1 MASSVNQNNN
11 TPGTGSRLLSSLHY
25 VAAIGAVLMCADMLS
40 TNVLRLSGTTELTR
54 QLTEFSSIPANYKFI
69 NTETLKSTAEGIR
82 NFAGGNVLISQAAV
96 IFLLGINVAL
106 IGLHFFSRR
115 RLSGHV
121 AQPAAAAA
129 AAAETFDM
137 RAVSGSNRAVPG
149 NYLSQLK
156 AIALNLKS
164 MVTGARRQAPGSRL
178 STAMMERIVHLN
190 LDIET
195 AAKIIKS
202 LENNLTESATQLQ
215 VLAKAAMESGNR
227 AVNTNIEWNKL
238 TKMLEKQN
246 HLNLS
251 AQTGLKNIRR
261 VVKDIARLTQDAK
274 QTEQGVTTRFRNIES
289 GVLDLYERSEE
300 GDRLVQDMHTNIN
313 TCISDVRTASE
324 LVKQLSGKARDI
336 VNIISVIDDIAE
348 QTNLLALNAS
358 IEAARAGEQG
368 QGFAVVADEV
378 RKLAVRSSSTTRN
391 ITHLLQTIQ
400 SEAESAAGYLSR
412 GEDSI
417 THTSSLF
424 GRFGQ
429 HVALDRNSIT
439 RCLEEVGSNQLLI
452 RRLNESFAELG
463 KHCAS
468 MDDYAGELV
477 KHQEGIFSQAD
488 SWQQEIRNSAIAT
501 DRIARNLTRNH
512 FKLEHLERLAISNV
526 ETTRDVHK
534 LVAQNIG
541 FSGILRGS
549 ISGSE
554 TNLRNTTSFGEA
566 THFVEM
572 LEATVNRMTQAYAA
586 DDSRRNAKQDPVV
599 GEMPTNLHPYE
610 KTVFADIKQKEEK
623 GA

>member
-1 MASSVNQNNN
+1 MASTVNHNDNNGN
-11 TPGTGSRLLSSLHY
+11 RFFSMLHY
-25 VAAIGAVLMCADMLS
+25 VAAIAAILMCADLLS
-40 TNVLRLSGTTELTR
+40 VNMLRLSGSSELMR
-54 QLTEFSSIPANYKFI
+54 QLTEFGNIPANYKMV
-69 NTETLKSTAEGIR
+69 NTDAIKSSAQAIGRFAEGNIL
-82 NFAGGNVLISQAAV
+82 VSHAV
-96 IFLLGINVAL
+96 FIFLLGLNAVMIAF
-106 IGLHFFSRR
+106 HFLSRR
-115 RLSGHV
+115 QSNRLAPQH
-121 AQPAAAAA
+121 
-129 AAAETFDM
+129 DM
-137 RAVSGSNRAVPG
+137 RTGDDLVQSNQGDTHNVVPG
-149 NYLSQLK
+149 GYLTQLK
-156 AIALNLKS
+156 AIAQNLKS
-164 MVTGARRQAPGSRL
+164 MVTGARRQTPGSRL
-178 STAMMERIVHLN
+178 STATMERIVHLN

-251 AQTGLKNIRR
+251 AQTSLKNIRR
-261 VVKDIARLTQDAK
+261 VVKEISRIALDAR
-274 QTEQGVTTRFRNIES
+274 QTEQGVVTRFRNIETN
-289 GVLDLYERSEE
+289 VRELADRSED

-313 TCISDVRTASE
+313 TCISDVRTASD

-391 ITHLLQTIQ
+391 ITQLLQTIQ
-400 SEAESAAGYLSR
+400 SEAESACGFLSR
-412 GEDSI
+412 GETSI

-429 HVALDRNSIT
+429 HVSLDRASIV

-452 RRLNESFAELG
+452 RRLSETFTELT
-463 KHCAS
+463 KNSAS
-468 MDDYAGELV
+468 MDDYAAELV
-477 KHQEGIFSQAD
+477 KVQEGVIAQND
-488 SWQQEIRNSAIAT
+488 GWQQEIRNSAIAT

-549 ISGSE
+549 VTRGDS
-554 TNLRNTTSFGEA
+554 NLRGGSGIGEA

-572 LEATVNRMTQAYAA
+572 LESTVNRLSQAYKT
-586 DDSRRNAKQDPVV
+586 SEFRRDAKPDPVIGDMSSDV
-599 GEMPTNLHPYE
+599 HPFEKAMFSEM
-610 KTVFADIKQKEEK
+610 KRDQKEEK